1 MREYSG
7 IVRRGSERAKA
18 LGFPTANI
26 TLEDLP
32 GGGSYI
38 ASASLD
44 GKAYMALSYVDV
56 RRKILETHLFG
67 YEGSD
72 LYGRELMVRLLSHI
86 RDEGWF
92 QDDEELKRAIQRDA
106 EIVHEYFAEPETR
119 IMAFGTFDMI
129 HKGHENMFEQARS
142 LGKRPHLIV
151 SVARDESVT
160 RVKGAQPRHRETVR
174 AAALKAHPLIDEV
187 VLGDVHGYVGHI
199 RAAHPDII
207 VLGYDQ
213 AGEYVTDLEP
223 DLREAGITAKVVR
236 LEPFHPEIY
245 KTSKLA
251 G

>member
-1 MREYSG
+1 
-7 IVRRGSERAKA
+7 
-18 LGFPTANI
+18 
-26 TLEDLP
+26 
-32 GGGSYI
+32 
-38 ASASLD
+38 
-44 GKAYMALSYVDV
+44 
-56 RRKILETHLFG
+56 
-67 YEGSD
+67 
-72 LYGRELMVRLLSHI
+72 
-86 RDEGWF
+86 
-92 QDDEELKRAIQRDA
+92 
-106 EIVHEYFAEPETR
+106 
-119 IMAFGTFDMI
+119 
-129 HKGHENMFEQARS
+129 
-142 LGKRPHLIV
+142 
-151 SVARDESVT
+151 
-160 RVKGAQPRHRETVR
+160 VR